1 MDLVSGQPA
10 QLQMS
15 ALREKEPLTG
25 PAQPKMSAGEG
36 RSVAGSVVSA
46 SAPSTDQPAISAT
59 AFLRAL
65 DEDEAATPLPQRL
78 CEIRLFVEPQVAEMW
93 RDTVRKTRTTVRES
107 LEEWEV
113 LAIVLKEFLLVWDNS
128 ETRRQRRENPTL
140 ERDGWRCTAPGCRSM
155 GTGRLQEHHVI
166 FRSHGGPET
175 DPRNL
180 TTLCNAHHAMLH
192 EGLIRCSGE
201 APGGLR
207 WEMGVR
213 ERGEPFLVYLGE
225 TRIGGTAL

>member
-1 MDLVSGQPA
+1 MSALPNSESGHISEARVPGGPQTEEDDLVPGQPA
-10 QLQMS
+10 RLPM
-15 ALREKEPLTG
+15 
-25 PAQPKMSAGEG
+25 
-36 RSVAGSVVSA
+36 
-46 SAPSTDQPAISAT
+46 SAPSESNVRTGISA
-59 AFLRAL
+59 ASFLRAL

-78 CEIRLFVEPQVAEMW
+78 CEIRLFVEPQVAGMW
-93 RDTVRKTRTTVRES
+93 RDTVRKTRSTVHEG
-107 LEEWEV
+107 LAEWEV
-113 LAIVLKEFLLVWDNS
+113 LAIVLREFLLVWDNS

-140 ERDGWRCTAPGCRSM
+140 ERDGWRCTAPGCRST
-155 GTGRLQEHHVI
+155 GTGRLQEHHVV

-201 APGGLR
+201 APGGLT
-207 WEMGVR
+207 WEMGVQEGR
-213 ERGEPFLVYLGE
+213 EPFLVYLGE